1 MSKRK
6 SKGQGQKTAPQS
18 KAPQKQASPKKA
30 LPKKAAPK
38 KAQGKKGGPKKAF
51 NLSLAIGTAFGGA
64 FVALGLY
71 GVIAQGKPGGL
82 YISLLGL
89 LVFGAIVWSYR
100 S

>member
-6 SKGQGQKTAPQS
+6 SKGQGQTVAPRN
-18 KAPQKQASPKKA
+18 KAPQKQASSKKASPKKTDPKKA
-30 LPKKAAPK
+30 P
-38 KAQGKKGGPKKAF
+38 GKKGGQKKAF
-51 NLSLAIGTAFGGA
+51 NLALALGTGFGGA

-71 GVIAQGKPGGL
+71 GAIAQGKPGGL